1 MGTDNLFHKK
11 RQARHHLRREASK
24 SYGSRK
30 SLRVLIVSDDSKSAV
45 YYFEA
50 LRDDLGLTQKKVEI
64 DRKGGG
70 FDQKSL
76 VDYAISKFDQE
87 KELLKKRYGLKEALP
102 YDRVYCVFDQDA
114 YHYKDSHQKKYQE
127 ALNEIDRINAKLA
140 LPDDIFKAI
149 TSVPCYEF
157 WLLLHCQF
165 MMRSFANTQQR
176 SVCDMVISELKSKEC
191 MPHYDKKDKKI
202 YAKTKEKLTT
212 AIKNAERVEIERQ
225 KIGTDNPSTLI
236 HLLVKDL
243 QGMSGSTPT
252 S

>member
-11 RQARHHLRREASK
+11 RQARHQLRREASK
-24 SYGSRK
+24 YYGSKK
-30 SLRVLIVSDDSKSAV
+30 SLRVLIVCDDSKSAV

-50 LRDDLGLTQKKVEI
+50 LRYDLGLNKKNVEI

-70 FDQKSL
+70 LDQKSL
-76 VDYAISKFDQE
+76 VDYAISKFYQE
-87 KELLKKRYGLKEALP
+87 KKLIKKRYGLKDALP

-114 YHYKDSHQKKYQE
+114 PHVKDPHQQKYQE
-127 ALNEIDRINAKLA
+127 ALNEINRVNATV
-140 LPDDIFKAI
+140 PDDIFKAI

-157 WLLLHCQF
+157 WLLLHYKF

-176 SVCDMVISELKSKEC
+176 SVCDMVISELKSKDC
-191 MPHYDKKDKKI
+191 MPYYDKKDKNI
-202 YAKTKEKLTT
+202 YSKTKVQLTT
-212 AIKNAERVEIERQ
+212 AIKNAERVEIEIQ

-236 HLLVKDL
+236 HHLVKDL
-243 QGMSGSTPT
+243 QAMSGST

>member
-11 RQARHHLRREASK
+11 RQARHHLKREASQY
-24 SYGSRK
+24 YGSRK
-30 SLRVLIVSDDSKSAV
+30 SLRVLIVCDDSKSAV

-50 LRDDLGLTQKKVEI
+50 LRDDLGLTQKNVDI
-64 DRKGGG
+64 DREGGG

-76 VDYAISKFDQE
+76 VDYAISKFYQE
-87 KELLKKRYGLKEALP
+87 KALLKKRYGLKEALP

-114 YHYKDSHQKKYQE
+114 SHSQDAHQKKYQE
-127 ALNEIDRINAKLA
+127 ALDEIDRINAKLA
-140 LPDDIFKAI
+140 LPDNIFKAI

-157 WLLLHCQF
+157 WLVLHCQF

-176 SVCDMVISELKSKEC
+176 SVCDRVISELKSKDC
-191 MPHYDKKDKKI
+191 MPHYQKKDKKI
-202 YAKTKEKLTT
+202 YAKTKDKLPT

-225 KIGTDNPSTLI
+225 KIATDNPSTLI

-243 QGMSGSTPT
+243 QAMSGCTPT
-252 S
+252 